1 MYAMRVVLGFS
12 LASALVCGQT
22 TTQTRP
28 ARPAA
33 NAAPNTDSTPPKKP
47 GTVEGVVI
55 NSLSGQ
61 PVKKATVTL
70 RNTAQRFA
78 YAMVSDL
85 AGHFLFE
92 NVEPGPYFAMAA
104 GDGFQ
109 PEMGRGSV
117 KTFTVAEEQHV
128 KDVAVKLQ
136 PLGLVS
142 GRVLDEDGDPI
153 AGATLQ
159 AMGYTYNQGRKQLTT
174 WGYANSNDL
183 GEYQMLD
190 LQIGRYYFQV
200 TAPSQQPNT
209 TARFHGVEETYPA
222 TYYPSAVDLA
232 QATRVE
238 VTAGAQLNN
247 MDFRLR
253 KIRSY
258 AVRGRVV
265 DGSGQAA
272 RNVRVRFVS
281 SALDGN
287 SFSPVG
293 ASVQPDGSFQLRGVI
308 SGSYIATSQR
318 QEGGVTTFAR
328 QSINVSDQDV
338 EDVLLVLAPGLE
350 ITGVVQVEG
359 SEASPPPR
367 PDSAQPAQPVQA
379 RSPQVTL
386 QPMNPMGQGGRATV
400 ESDGTFVLH
409 NIMPNLVQLSVSM
422 PGQGKYLKSIRFGE
436 RDVPNAQIDLTQQ
449 SAGSLTLVFG
459 TDGGQI
465 QGSVQSKNGDPAAN
479 VFVTIAP
486 SEEFEGRRDLFKQT
500 QTDQSGNFSIK
511 DIAPGNYHVFAWEQF
526 DFQSMQ
532 APEFRKVF
540 ESRGARVSIGANGR
554 ESVQLKA
561 ISSEDIEAERG
572 KLP

>member
-1 MYAMRVVLGFS
+1 MYARVVLGFS
-12 LASALVCGQT
+12 LATALVCGQGT
-22 TTQTRP
+22 TPTRP
-28 ARPAA
+28 ARPAP

-55 NSLSGQ
+55 NSVSGQ

-153 AGATLQ
+153 AGANLQ
-159 AMGYTYNQGRKQLTT
+159 AMRSIYNQGRKQMST

-183 GEYQMLD
+183 GEFQMLD
-190 LQIGRYYFQV
+190 LQPGRYYFQV
-200 TAPSQQPNT
+200 TAPSQQNNT

-222 TYYPSAVDLA
+222 TYYPSALDLA
-232 QATRVE
+232 QATPVE
-238 VTAGAQLNN
+238 VSAGAQLNN
-247 MDFRLR
+247 IDFRLR

-258 AVRGRVV
+258 GVRGKVV

-272 RNVRVRFVS
+272 RNVRLQLMPAVPV
-281 SALDGN
+281 DN
-287 SFSPVG
+287 SFSRMG
-293 ASVQPDGSFQLRGVI
+293 ATVQQDGTFQLRGVT
-308 SGSYIATSQR
+308 SGSYIATCQR
-318 QEGGVTTFAR
+318 QEGDVTTFAR
-328 QSINVSDQDV
+328 QTINVGDQDV
-338 EDVLLVLAPGLE
+338 EGVLLVLVAGLE
-350 ITGVVQVEG
+350 ITGTVQVEG

-367 PDSAQPAQPVQA
+367 PDTAQQAQPAQA

-386 QPMNPMGQGGRATV
+386 QPLGGRGPGGRAAV
-400 ESDGTFVLH
+400 ETDNTFVLH
-409 NIMPNLVQLSVSM
+409 NLMPNIFQVNVSM
-422 PGQGKYLKSIRFGE
+422 PGAGKYLKSIRFGE
-436 RDVPNAQIDLTQQ
+436 RDVPNGQIDLTQG
-449 SAGSLTLVFG
+449 SGGSLTLVFG
-459 TDGGQI
+459 TDGGHI
-465 QGSVQSKNGDPAAN
+465 QGTVQSKNGDPAAG
-479 VFVTIAP
+479 VMITMAP
-486 SEEFEGRRDLFKQT
+486 GEEFEGRGDLFKQT
-500 QTDQSGNFSIK
+500 STDQSGSFHFQ
-511 DIAPGNYHVFAWEQF
+511 DIAPGNYRVFAWEQY
-526 DFQSMQ
+526 DFQTMQ

-540 ESRGARVSIGANGR
+540 ESRAARVSIGANGR

-561 ISSEDIEAERG
+561 ISSEDIEAEKG